1 MFLAKICSILFCTP
15 SYTMNPAKL
24 YFKLKHANADL
35 WIKALQNRTFQDF
48 VMAHSKRL
56 CWDVHTHTVSLSSLS
71 TSS

>member
-1 MFLAKICSILFCTP
+1 
-15 SYTMNPAKL
+15 MNPAKL

-35 WIKALQNRTFQDF
+35 WIKALQNRTDF